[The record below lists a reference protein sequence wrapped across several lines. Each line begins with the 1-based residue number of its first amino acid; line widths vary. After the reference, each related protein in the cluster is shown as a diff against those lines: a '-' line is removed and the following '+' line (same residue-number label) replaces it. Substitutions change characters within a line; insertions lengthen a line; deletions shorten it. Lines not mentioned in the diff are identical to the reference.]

1 MASHAFIILNAWRG
15 GKEPSEAILLIKV
28 AGWHWQQVSVWSA
41 ISNLSLSLSLSLSL
55 CVYVS
60 EVWMFVCIN

>member
-15 GKEPSEAILLIKV
+15 KEPPEAILLIKV

-41 ISNLSLSLSLSLSL
+41 ISNLSLSLS
-55 CVYVS
+55 VYVS